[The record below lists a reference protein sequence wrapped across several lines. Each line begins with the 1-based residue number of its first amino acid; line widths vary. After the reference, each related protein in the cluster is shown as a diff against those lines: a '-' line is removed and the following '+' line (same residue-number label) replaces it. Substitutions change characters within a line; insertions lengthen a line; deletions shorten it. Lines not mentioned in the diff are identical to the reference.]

1 MGIGSGNF
9 IDSVVISFNS
19 ENDVL
24 NNRNENISDSPNL
37 MSIEDFGRSNNDK
50 KSKSHD
56 KLQQQDYNI
65 ENDMKKRKIN
75 GLYNGLSLKN
85 NKIPNTIDR
94 GSNILLAEAAS
105 GTTPGNDQ
113 KDISYNHHGNFVV
126 SLGNKDDYDIN
137 IVDEMDEEAIEDDD
151 NNDDDEFDDDD
162 DEVYGHGNDVD
173 DEEDDYDND
182 NGGNTFKLK
191 IYRKPNNTNAYT
203 KMNENKK
210 RKTKKTEDELRPPKN
225 RNGFLIKK

>member
-19 ENDVL
+19 ESDVL

-37 MSIEDFGRSNNDK
+37 MSIADFGRSNNDN
-50 KSKSHD
+50 KSND
-56 KLQQQDYNI
+56 ELQQQDYNI
-65 ENDMKKRKIN
+65 EKDIKKRKIN

-85 NKIPNTIDR
+85 IKTPNSIDR
-94 GSNILLAEAAS
+94 GSHILLTEAAS

-113 KDISYNHHGNFVV
+113 NDISYNHHGNFVV

-162 DEVYGHGNDVD
+162 EVYGHGNDD
-173 DEEDDYDND
+173 EDDYDND

-210 RKTKKTEDELRPPKN
+210 RKTKRSIAEDELRPPKN